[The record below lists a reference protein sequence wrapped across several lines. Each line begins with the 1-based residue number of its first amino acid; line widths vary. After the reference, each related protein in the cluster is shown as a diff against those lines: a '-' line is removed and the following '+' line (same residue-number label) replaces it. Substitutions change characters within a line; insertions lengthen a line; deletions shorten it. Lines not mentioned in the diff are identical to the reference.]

1 MSRSPSCR
9 PRTAYGTECHAE
21 SRALLLRVVTRA
33 AAWHACLT
41 SRWPLHQERSIAVR
55 YGLQTKLPQT
65 GRDQLVHQGGRERLV
80 HRKVQRPFGALVTCE
95 IGGQRRQD

>member
-1 MSRSPSCR
+1 MR
-9 PRTAYGTECHAE
+9 PLGVPQPERWELPDIYAE
-21 SRALLLRVVTRA
+21 SRALLLRLVIWA

-41 SRWPLHQERSIAVR
+41 SLSLHAERSISVH

-65 GRDQLVHQGGRERLV
+65 GRDQFVHQGGRERLV
-80 HRKVQRPFGALVTCE
+80 HGKVQRPFGAVVTCE